1 MVPTHG
7 SVLVPFEDEIESQLC
22 ITPIRVGRVKRG
34 TVQWN
39 ILLDEDVNHVILLQ
53 YLSVDIPTLAQNMF
67 IAE

>member
-22 ITPIRVGRVKRG
+22 
-34 TVQWN
+34 N
-39 ILLDEDVNHVILLQ
+39 ILLDEDVNHVILLH
-53 YLSVDIPTLAQNMF
+53 YISVDIPTLAQNMF